1 MLLLDLNH
9 PSDFHFFH
17 GFMEK
22 CRQHPSLK
30 LLITV
35 RNRQYLPEL
44 LEHNGFEYTLKQG
57 RKRTL
62 RGKAMNLF
70 REIFWMI
77 SLARKNKI
85 QAFVSFASPYAAIT
99 GFLLRKP
106 TLLFDDTENNQFV
119 QLAYRP
125 FSSLIFTPDCFQK
138 HFGKKH
144 VRFRGTKESSHLG
157 PGKFIPSKAILQK
170 YQDNPEEPYILVRFV
185 EHIATHDLY
194 QKGIHPTMKHK
205 ILRELQQFGKVF
217 IISET
222 ELPEALTPYALDCE
236 PQDIH
241 HLMAF
246 AKFFFGEST
255 TMAAESAVLGT
266 PSIVIEEK
274 SLGYISELN
283 KKTGLVQWFKPAQ
296 EEEALAAAIHYLK
309 TGKGF
314 SGTRYSETTDI
325 GSLLAWLFEDFE
337 IRVEELKSNLKVPEW
352 FAASPE

>member
-30 LLITV
+30 LLITA

-77 SLARKNKI
+77 SLARKNKCR
-85 QAFVSFASPYAAIT
+85 AFVSFASPYAAAT
-99 GFLLRKP
+99 GFFLRKP
-106 TLLFDDTENNQFV
+106 VITFDDTEDNKLI
-119 QLAYRP
+119 QLAYSC
-125 FSSLIFTPDCFQK
+125 FSSLIITPECFEKDFGGK
-138 HFGKKH
+138 HL
-144 VRFRGTKESSHLG
+144 RFPGIKESSYLTPSFKLF
-157 PGKFIPSKAILQK
+157 PGVVGKYLDPPGQSFII
-170 YQDNPEEPYILVRFV
+170 IRFV
-185 EHIATHDLY
+185 EHIATHE
-194 QKGIHPTMKHK
+194 QNQRGISPEMKNR
-205 ILRELQQFGKVF
+205 LVRELQPFGQVF
-217 IISET
+217 ITSDSDVPDSLRT
-222 ELPEALTPYALDCE
+222 FMPEYE
-236 PQDIH
+236 SQDMH
-241 HLMAF
+241 QLMAHASLF
-246 AKFFFGEST
+246 IGEST
-255 TMAAESAVLGT
+255 TMAAEAAVLGT

-274 SLGYISELN
+274 GRGYIRELA
-283 KKTGLVQWFKPAQ
+283 KKSGHLKWFTPAQ